1 MYVPRHFEQKE
12 VAAQVEFMR
21 RYAFATIVSQ
31 VDGRPFATHLPFIV
45 EWEEN
50 GPVTLLAH
58 FAKANPQTASLE
70 GQTVLVIFNEPHAYI
85 SPSLYDKEQSVPTW
99 NYVAVHAYGRATMI
113 TEENAARELLEKQ
126 IQAFEKEYFAQW
138 ANLSEAFK
146 SAMIKGITAF
156 RLDVTE
162 LQGKE
167 KLSQNKTVQE
177 RERIGAQLLES
188 ADAMARKTGALMW
201 ESLQKP

>member
-12 VAAQVEFMR
+12 AAAQVEFMR
-21 RYAFATIVSQ
+21 RYSFATIVSE
-31 VDGRPFATHLPFIV
+31 VEGRPFASHLPFVI

-58 FAKANPQTASLE
+58 FAKANPQAASLE
-70 GQTVLVIFNEPHAYI
+70 DQTVLVIFNEPHAYI

-99 NYVAVHAYGRATMI
+99 NYVAVHAYGQATLI
-113 TEENAARELLEKQ
+113 TEETAALELLEKQ

-138 ANLSEAFK
+138 ANLSKAFK

-156 RLDVTE
+156 KIDVTE

-177 RERIGAQLLES
+177 RERIGAHLLES
-188 ADAMARKTGALMW
+188 ADAMARETGALMW